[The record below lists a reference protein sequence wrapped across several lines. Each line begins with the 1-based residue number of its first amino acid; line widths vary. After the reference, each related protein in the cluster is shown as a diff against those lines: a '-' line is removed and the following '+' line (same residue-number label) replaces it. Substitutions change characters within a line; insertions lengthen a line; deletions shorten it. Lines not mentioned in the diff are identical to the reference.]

1 MIKTDKKFVGIG
13 KCIKCNKHNA
23 DLCEYCHNLE
33 LERVL
38 SEQKNQIINE
48 IKERLDKAI
57 DFPQLD
63 RKRTEGVYIYQ
74 ELIKVKLLEMLK

>member
-1 MIKTDKKFVGIG
+1 MKITKRVAKEVHNEKKKSFDEGYYKG
-13 KCIKCNKHNA
+13 KIEA
-23 DLCEYCHNLE
+23 I
-33 LERVL
+33 
-38 SEQKNQIINE
+38 EQ

-63 RKRTEGVYIYQ
+63 RKKTEGVYIYQ